1 MGPKEVSRRIIPE
14 IASGLKCLPIWLILL
29 STVYFLFGPAFT
41 IPSNMVLRPYGPP
54 RPFYAS
60 LTAPPLEHLGCAL
73 SHLCH
78 MVLGNFSILN
88 IWEWTH
94 VQHCLQHM
102 SRCPPMRFVALQ
114 SGLPIVRG
122 GLYAPWGRSH
132 VLQYLPL
139 LPFAIEQIELTAAE
153 LVISSSHLVA
163 KGVLTAPDQL
173 HISYV
178 HTPCLLYTSPSP
190 RDKRQSRMPSSA

>member
-1 MGPKEVSRRIIPE
+1 MSAIIKLSSQSHLFAVRLYSWIREIVGNSHVSTSLHTKHMGPKEVSRRIIPE

-78 MVLGNFSILN
+78 MVLGKFSIQN

-94 VQHCLQHM
+94 VHHRRQHI
-102 SRCPPMRFVALQ
+102 SRCPPMRCVALQ
-114 SGLPIVRG
+114 AGLPIVRG
-122 GLYAPWGRSH
+122 GLYAPWGQSH
-132 VLQYLPL
+132 VLIRL
-139 LPFAIEQIELTAAE
+139 AAAGPDP
-153 LVISSSHLVA
+153 SH
-163 KGVLTAPDQL
+163 G
-173 HISYV
+173 
-178 HTPCLLYTSPSP
+178 PSP
-190 RDKRQSRMPSSA
+190 PDP